1 MCGISGI
8 VHNIKENIIK
18 FNPDTINLIKDR
30 LKSMSCDSP
39 EGFSEILSDIEPFV
53 DNLFAFG
60 NFYEIYSSPLS
71 RGTVEELAGSLE
83 QSERELDRFIKHSG
97 VSISMD
103 VLEQFNS
110 VFIRVRDL
118 IWRIR
123 EDLFKNISKIKN
135 LAQDSNLEEKEHFI
149 HELWKLNFTLNNLNR
164 LEVRGRDSA
173 GLSCIVS
180 FENSSGLKN
189 FKETL
194 QEKLKHDYEE
204 RIRLKD
210 FVNCAIVEASSCN
223 SKDMDSLVFTFK
235 VAEEIGKMGDNVAT
249 LRKTIQEDKIF
260 LTALSGKERKI
271 NMLAHTRWASNG
283 IINQQNCHP
292 VNNQTEPLP
301 GTESMNKDYLISA
314 VLNGDIDNFQE
325 LKEKFS
331 SITGRKISD
340 NVTTDAKIIPLIVEK
355 FYEETGNLYEAFRLA
370 LNEFRGS
377 MAIAMHSTIEP
388 EKVYLALRGSGQA
401 LFVGFANGG
410 YVFASELYGIVE
422 ESSRF
427 IKLDGEKER
436 ITGNPSTQGQIFV
449 LDQSVPGGIEFI
461 KAFYFDGVPL
471 VITEKDIKKSEIN
484 TRDIN
489 IGQYPHFLLKEIS
502 ESPLSVE
509 KTLRGKFEIRETSS
523 GVLPFFNLGKEIIP
537 DLVLNKL
544 KRGDIKKICVIGQG
558 TASIAGNGIANFMSR
573 VLSSSGIQIMSTKA
587 TELSGFL
594 LEDDMS
600 GLLAIAVSQS
610 GTTTDTNR
618 TVDLL
623 RARGARVIS
632 IVNRRNSDLVYKS
645 DGVFY
650 TSDGRDIEMSVASTK
665 AFYSQIVS
673 GTIIALYFAGILSTL
688 SSYEIVQ
695 ELRELQSLPD
705 KMYSMLSQ
713 KDDVREVAEKYAV
726 TKKYWAVVGSGPYK
740 IASDEIR
747 IKLSELCYKS
757 IASDTTEDKKHIDL
771 SSEPLVIICVA
782 GVSGSNLHDM
792 VKEVAIFKAH
802 KACPVVIATED
813 QEPLFKP
820 YAKGIIKTP
829 HASGVVSVLLNTMA
843 GHLWGYYAA
852 RAIDNSAA
860 ILKTARASTVE
871 ALVNSTRGDLYED
884 RAIIKSLSRKLYAPC
899 KEFFYRLRSGL
910 YNSCLEVNTASELS
924 LLLKYVQ
931 GKIPLEDF
939 EIDFGKSGSLN
950 TVLNETVRFLSSAIA
965 DLTRPID
972 AIKHQAKT
980 VTVGI
985 SRLEEIPEGLI
996 FETLKEENISLNNIT
1011 YQNTFILQSINPAVD
1026 RITGLSFYEITDLDP
1041 LGYPA
1046 DNTQIITLYK
1056 KGSVMSLSSRSDK
1069 GCLLIGRKRSVVA
1082 KNRVFAGRG
1091 NSDERPIIIIPLF
1104 DKGICRNLLLLHTE
1118 FKEKADIQSKV
1129 ILLKALDKYEDIK
1142 YTVTEMNIIW
1152 DDLILEHLSP
1162 LDLISEDPDHI
1173 AELISCYISK
1183 E

>member
-18 FNPDTINLIKDR
+18 FNPDRINLIKEG
-30 LKSMSCDSP
+30 LKNISCDSP
-39 EGFSEILSDIEPFV
+39 AGFAEVLSELEPFV
-53 DNLFAFG
+53 DTLFAFG
-60 NFYEIYSSPLS
+60 NFYDIYSSPLS
-71 RGTVEELAGSLE
+71 RGTIEELAGSLE
-83 QSERELDRFIKHSG
+83 HAERELDRFIKCSG
-97 VSISMD
+97 VSISIDM
-103 VLEQFNS
+103 LEKFNS
-110 VFIRVRDL
+110 VLIRVRDL

-123 EDLFKNISKIKN
+123 EDLFKNITKIKN
-135 LAQDSNLEEKEHFI
+135 LAQDSNLEEKEYFI

-180 FENSSGLKN
+180 FENPLALKN
-189 FKETL
+189 FKESL
-194 QEKLKHDYEE
+194 QEKFKQDYEE

-210 FVNCAIVEASSCN
+210 FVNRAIVEASSRN
-223 SKDMDSLVFTFK
+223 NEDMDSIVFTFK
-235 VAEEIGKMGDNVAT
+235 VAEEIGKMGDNVST

-260 LTALSGKERKI
+260 LTALSGKDRKI

-301 GTESMNKDYLISA
+301 GTESKNKDYLISA

-325 LKEKFS
+325 LKEKFAS
-331 SITGRKISD
+331 LTGRKIGD
-340 NVTTDAKIIPLIVEK
+340 NITTDAKIIPLIVEK

-370 LNEFRGS
+370 LNEFKGS

-401 LFVGFANGG
+401 LFVGSVNGG

-427 IKLDGEKER
+427 VKLDGEKER
-436 ITGNPSTQGQIFV
+436 ITGNTSTQGQIFV
-449 LDQSVPGGIEFI
+449 LDQSLSGGMEFI

-471 VITEKDIKKSEIN
+471 VLTEKDIKKSEIN

-509 KTLRGKFEIRETSS
+509 KTLRGKFEIRETPS
-523 GVLPFFNLGKEIIP
+523 GAVPFFNIGKEIIP
-537 DLVLNKL
+537 ELVVNKL
-544 KRGDIKKICVIGQG
+544 KNGDIKKICVIGQG

-573 VLSSSGIQIMSTKA
+573 VLSRSGIQIMSTKA

-600 GLLAIAVSQS
+600 GFLAIAVSQS

-623 RARGARVIS
+623 RARGAQVIS

-673 GTIIALYFAGILSTL
+673 GTIIALYFARILSTL
-688 SSYEIVQ
+688 SSSEIVQ
-695 ELRELQSLPD
+695 ELRELETLPE

-740 IASDEIR
+740 VASDEIR

-802 KACPVVIATED
+802 KACPVVIVTEE
-813 QEPLFKP
+813 QESLFKP

-852 RAIDNSAA
+852 RAIDNSSA

-871 ALVNSTRGDLYED
+871 ALVNSTRGDLYGD

-899 KEFFYRLRSGL
+899 KEFYKRLRSGL

-1011 YQNTFILQSINPAVD
+1011 YQNNFILQSINPAVEH
-1026 RITGLSFYEITDLDP
+1026 IIGLSFYEITGLDP

-1046 DNTQIITLYK
+1046 ENTQIRTLYK
-1056 KGSVMSLSSRSDK
+1056 KGTAMSLMSRADK
-1069 GCLLIGRKRSVVA
+1069 GSLLIGRKRSVVA

-1091 NSDERPIIIIPLF
+1091 NSDERPIIIIPLL
-1104 DKGICRNLLLLHTE
+1104 DKGICRNLLLLHVG
-1118 FKEKADIQSKV
+1118 FKDKVDIQSKV

-1152 DDLILEHLSP
+1152 DDLILEHLNP
-1162 LDLISEDPDHI
+1162 VDLISEDPDHI
-1173 AELISCYISK
+1173 AELISCYIK
-1183 E
+1183 K

>member
-8 VHNIKENIIK
+8 VHNIKENIVK
-18 FNPDTINLIKDR
+18 FNPEKINIIKDR
-30 LKSMSCDSP
+30 LKNISCDSIT
-39 EGFSEILSDIEPFV
+39 GFLEILSEIEPFV
-53 DNLFAFG
+53 DSLFAFG
-60 NFYEIYSSPLS
+60 NFYNIYSSPLS
-71 RGTVEELAGSLE
+71 RGTVEEMAFSLE
-83 QSERELDRFIKHSG
+83 HSEQELDRFIKHSG
-97 VSISMD
+97 ISISLDMI
-103 VLEQFNS
+103 EKFNS
-110 VFIRVRDL
+110 VLIRVRDL

-135 LAQDSNLEEKEHFI
+135 LSHDSNLEEKEHFI

-173 GLSCIVS
+173 GISCIVT
-180 FENSSGLKN
+180 FGHSSGLKN
-189 FKETL
+189 FKDSL
-194 QEKLKHDYEE
+194 QEKLKQDYEE

-210 FVNCAIVEASSCN
+210 FINCAIVEASSCN
-223 SKDMDSLVFTFK
+223 NKDMDSIVFTFK
-235 VAEEIGKMGDNVAT
+235 VAEEIGKMGDNVGT
-249 LRKTIQEDKIF
+249 LRKTIQEDRVF
-260 LTALSGKERKI
+260 LTALSGKDRKVNI
-271 NMLAHTRWASNG
+271 LAHTRWASNG

-301 GTESMNKDYLISA
+301 GTESKNKDYLISA
-314 VLNGDIDNFQE
+314 VLNGDIVNFQE

-331 SITGRKISD
+331 SLTGRKIGD
-340 NVTTDAKIIPLIVEK
+340 NITTDAKIIPLIVEK
-355 FYEETGNLYEAFRLA
+355 FYEETGNLYEAFRLS
-370 LNEFRGS
+370 LNEFKGS
-377 MAIAMHSTIEP
+377 MAIAMHSTVEP

-401 LFVGFANGG
+401 LFVGFINGG

-422 ESSRF
+422 ESSSF
-427 IKLDGEKER
+427 VKLDGEKER

-449 LDQSVPGGIEFI
+449 LDQSVPAGMEHL
-461 KAFYFDGVPL
+461 KTFYFDGAPL
-471 VITEKDIKKSEIN
+471 VLTEKDIKKSEIN

-489 IGQYPHFLLKEIS
+489 IGHYPHFLLKEIS
-502 ESPLSVE
+502 ESPVSVE
-509 KTLRGKFEIRETSS
+509 KTLRGKFEIRETPS
-523 GVLPFFNLGKEIIP
+523 GVVPFFNLGKEIIP
-537 DLVLNKL
+537 ELVVNKL
-544 KRGDIKKICVIGQG
+544 KSGDIKKICVIGQG
-558 TASIAGNGIANFMSR
+558 TASIAGNGIANFMNR
-573 VLSSSGIQIMSTKA
+573 VLSRSGIQIMSTKA

-600 GLLAIAVSQS
+600 SLLIIAVSQS

-623 RARGARVIS
+623 RVRGAHVIS

-673 GTIIALYFAGILSTL
+673 GTIIALYFARILSSL
-688 SSYEIVQ
+688 SPYEVVQ
-695 ELRELQSLPD
+695 ELRDLQSLPE

-713 KDDVREVAEKYAV
+713 KDDVKEVAEKYAV

-740 IASDEIR
+740 VASDEIR

-771 SSEPLVIICVA
+771 SSEPLIIICVA
-782 GVSGSNLHDM
+782 GVSGSNLHDI

-802 KACPVVIATED
+802 KACPVVIVTEE
-813 QEPLFKP
+813 QEYLFKP

-829 HASGVVSVLLNTMA
+829 RASGVVSVLLNTMA

-852 RAIDNSAA
+852 RAIDNSASL
-860 ILKTARASTVE
+860 LKIARASTVE

-884 RAIIKSLSRKLYAPC
+884 RAIIKSLSRKLYSPC
-899 KEFFYRLRSGL
+899 KEFYNRLRTGF

-1011 YQNTFILQSINPAVD
+1011 YQNSFILQSINPAVEH
-1026 RITGLSFYEITDLDP
+1026 ITGLSFYEISELDP

-1046 DNTQIITLYK
+1046 ENTQIVTLYK
-1056 KGSVMSLSSRSDK
+1056 KGTAMSLMSRADK
-1069 GCLLIGRKRSVVA
+1069 GSLLIGRKRSVIA

-1091 NSDERPIIIIPLF
+1091 NSDERPIIIIPLL
-1104 DKGICRNLLLLHTE
+1104 DKGICRNLLLLHVG
-1118 FKEKADIQSKV
+1118 FKDKVEIQSKV

-1152 DDLILEHLSP
+1152 DDLILEQLSP
-1162 LDLISEDPDHI
+1162 VDLISEDPDHI
-1173 AELISCYISK
+1173 AELISCYIK
-1183 E
+1183 K